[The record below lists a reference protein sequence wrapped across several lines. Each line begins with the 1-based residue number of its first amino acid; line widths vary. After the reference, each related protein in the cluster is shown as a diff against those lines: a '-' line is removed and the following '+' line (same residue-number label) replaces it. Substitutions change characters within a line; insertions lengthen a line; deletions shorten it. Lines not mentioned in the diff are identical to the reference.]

1 MSTLNVGHII
11 DEIREKMLCD
21 AQPSAST
28 FRFVEKNLLFGHDIA
43 SRELVNDRCLAW
55 EQSAMSGG
63 L

>member
-1 MSTLNVGHII
+1 
-11 DEIREKMLCD
+11 MLCD

-28 FRFVEKNLLFGHDIA
+28 FRFVEKKLLFGQDIA